1 MKKILFAIWPALG
14 HVRPA
19 LELAK
24 RLKQENHEVI
34 FYTSKAYSNKIE
46 KVMDSKKEIKNVDNL
61 NNTSEKNKTIES
73 EKTTKD
79 KVQRKDSDSGGKLSD
94 DSSEKQK
101 VKTNEKED

>member
-34 FYTSKAYSNKIE
+34 FYTSKAYSNKINTP
-46 KVMDSKKEIKNVDNL
+46 SKFINRSIDFEIFGENL
-61 NNTSEKNKTIES
+61 I
-73 EKTTKD
+73 
-79 KVQRKDSDSGGKLSD
+79 
-94 DSSEKQK
+94 
-101 VKTNEKED
+101 